1 MAKHDEFDT
10 NLLRLLCASNFF
22 LAGMIASREM
32 YGKSYFALGA
42 TEKQVLDQA
51 VLNSISGNFQSL
63 TPGWF
68 GSPMPTPTGFQPPKE
83 DAESS

>member
-10 NLLRLLCASNFF
+10 NLMRLMCASNFF
-22 LAGMIASREM
+22 LVSLTASREM

-42 TEKQVLDQA
+42 MEKQVLDQA
-51 VLNSISGNFQSL
+51 VLNSIVGNLQAL

-68 GSPMPTPTGFQPPKE
+68 GVPTQAQTGFQTPEAVP
-83 DAESS
+83 DGS